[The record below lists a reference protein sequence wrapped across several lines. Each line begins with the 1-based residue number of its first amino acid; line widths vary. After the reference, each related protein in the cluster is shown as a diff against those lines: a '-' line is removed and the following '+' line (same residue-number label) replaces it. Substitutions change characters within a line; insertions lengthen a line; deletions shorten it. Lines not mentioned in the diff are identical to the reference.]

1 MLPFGSKL
9 YTHSHMFYCNKRK
22 TDILSHLR
30 REMEKTEPKE
40 AYSADTTQQPI
51 HIKAS
56 PNQAEHAVVCH
67 WGIVLFLCNT
77 QMIKEFNTASRL
89 MTPLGCRGTQERR
102 RQGLWRILAE
112 TLKSSK
118 IYKFI
123 HQKAGFLCHRCAYV
137 SVCRWRRVNVSEE
150 GGGGERK
157 REGKRDS
164 KSDISPLWAI
174 KHQATGNNHHEKNCK
189 PCHNVVFTFCIFSSN
204 CIMDILNIINKWSWS
219 ILTGQI

>member
-1 MLPFGSKL
+1 MIQAPQAQEQTQD
-9 YTHSHMFYCNKRK
+9 YTVVGHTSTKALCSYLVAHYTLVVISLLQQEEDWHLISPPQRK
-22 TDILSHLR
+22 G
-30 REMEKTEPKE
+30 KTEPEE

-112 TLKSSK
+112 TGICSK

-123 HQKAGFLCHRCAYV
+123 HQKAVFLCHRCV
-137 SVCRWRRVNVSEE
+137 RVLRVCRWQRVNVNE
-150 GGGGERK
+150 
-157 REGKRDS
+157 
-164 KSDISPLWAI
+164 
-174 KHQATGNNHHEKNCK
+174 
-189 PCHNVVFTFCIFSSN
+189 
-204 CIMDILNIINKWSWS
+204 
-219 ILTGQI
+219 